1 MVDIISVKN
10 LNLAYE
16 ENGRKNQILKNIS
29 FKVKR
34 GEILGIVGLSGAG
47 KTSLL
52 RTLNLLHKPDSGE
65 ILFEENNITKLNE
78 KTVIPIRK
86 KIGVVFQHF
95 NLFRNKNV
103 YDNIAF
109 PLVLEKVEKK
119 EIKERVEKIASEID
133 LTERLNAYPSQL
145 SGGEQQRVGI
155 ARSII
160 TNPDLILLDEPTSA
174 LDPMITKKILD
185 LVLSVSSKRG
195 LTIITVTHDMDV
207 VKRICDKVAYLKS
220 GTLNFFGETHE
231 FFASLTTKEISEF
244 ENEFLT
250 DFEKIKKRESF
261 DKRFIRVVF
270 WGKNTHESVIW
281 NTAKDKKI
289 CVNILYGKIEELKKG
304 PFGSLILEISG
315 EQSDEFI
322 RSLKDKV
329 YFLEV
334 I

>member
-1 MVDIISVKN
+1 MNIVSVEN
-10 LNLAYE
+10 LNLTYE
-16 ENGRKNQILKNIS
+16 EKGNKNHILKDIS
-29 FKVKR
+29 FEVEK

-52 RTLNLLHKPDSGE
+52 RTLNLLHKPDSGK
-65 ILFEENNITKLNE
+65 IIFEREDITKLNE

-103 YDNIAF
+103 YNNIAF
-109 PLVLEKVEKK
+109 PLLLEKIDKE
-119 EIKERVEKIASEID
+119 EIKRRVEKIADEIG

-174 LDPMITKKILD
+174 LDPMITKIILD
-185 LVLSVSSKRG
+185 LVLDISIKRG

-207 VKRICDKVAYLKS
+207 VKRICDKVAYLKKGNLS
-220 GTLNFFGETHE
+220 FFGETHE
-231 FFASLTTKEISEF
+231 FFASLTTKEVSEF

-250 DFEKIKKRESF
+250 DFEKIKKRES
-261 DKRFIRVVF
+261 DEKKFIRVVF

-281 NTAKDKKI
+281 DTAKDMDI
-289 CVNILYGKIEELKKG
+289 NVNILYGKIEELKKG

-315 EQSDEFI
+315 EQSMNFI
-322 RSLKDKV
+322 KNLKEKV
-329 YFLEV
+329 YYLEV

>member
-1 MVDIISVKN
+1 M
-10 LNLAYE
+10 
-16 ENGRKNQILKNIS
+16 
-29 FKVKR
+29 
-34 GEILGIVGLSGAG
+34 
-47 KTSLL
+47 
-52 RTLNLLHKPDSGE
+52 
-65 ILFEENNITKLNE
+65 NE

-103 YDNIAF
+103 YNNIAF
-109 PLVLEKVEKK
+109 PLLLEKIDKE
-119 EIKERVEKIASEID
+119 EIKKRVEKIADEIG

-174 LDPMITKKILD
+174 LDPMITKIILD
-185 LVLSVSSKRG
+185 LVLDISIKRG

-207 VKRICDKVAYLKS
+207 VKRICDKVAYLKKGNLS
-220 GTLNFFGETHE
+220 FFGETHE
-231 FFASLTTKEISEF
+231 FFASLTTKEVSEF

-250 DFEKIKKRESF
+250 DFEKIKKRES
-261 DKRFIRVVF
+261 DEKKFIRVVF
-270 WGKNTHESVIW
+270 WGENTHESVIW
-281 NTAKDKKI
+281 DTSKDMDI
-289 CVNILYGKIEELKKG
+289 NVNILYGKIEELKKG

-315 EQSDEFI
+315 KQSMNFI
-322 RSLKDKV
+322 KNLKEKV
-329 YFLEV
+329 YYLEV

>member
-1 MVDIISVKN
+1 MNIVSVEN
-10 LNLAYE
+10 LNLTYE
-16 ENGRKNQILKNIS
+16 EKGNKNHILKDIS
-29 FKVKR
+29 FEVEK

-52 RTLNLLHKPDSGE
+52 RTLNLLHKPDNGK
-65 ILFEENNITKLNE
+65 IIFEQEDITKLNE

-103 YDNIAF
+103 YNNIAF
-109 PLVLEKVEKK
+109 PLLLEKIDKE
-119 EIKERVEKIASEID
+119 EIKKRVEKIADEIG

-174 LDPMITKKILD
+174 LDPMITKIILD
-185 LVLSVSSKRG
+185 LVLDISIKRG

-207 VKRICDKVAYLKS
+207 VKRICDKVAYLKK
-220 GTLNFFGETHE
+220 GTLSFFGETHE
-231 FFASLTTKEISEF
+231 FFASLTTKEVSEF

-250 DFEKIKKRESF
+250 DFEKIKKRES
-261 DKRFIRVVF
+261 DEKKFIRVVF
-270 WGKNTHESVIW
+270 WGANTHESVIW
-281 NTAKDKKI
+281 DTAKDMDI
-289 CVNILYGKIEELKKG
+289 NVNILYGKIEELKKG

-315 EQSDEFI
+315 KQSMNFI
-322 RSLKDKV
+322 KNLKEKV
-329 YFLEV
+329 YYLEV

>member
-1 MVDIISVKN
+1 VNIVSVEN
-10 LNLAYE
+10 LNLTYE
-16 ENGRKNQILKNIS
+16 EKGNKNHILKDIS
-29 FKVKR
+29 FEVEK

-52 RTLNLLHKPDSGE
+52 RTLNLLHKPDSGK
-65 ILFEENNITKLNE
+65 IIFEREDITKLNE

-103 YDNIAF
+103 YNNIAF
-109 PLVLEKVEKK
+109 PLLLEKIDKE
-119 EIKERVEKIASEID
+119 EIKRRVEKIADEIG

-174 LDPMITKKILD
+174 LDPMITKIILD
-185 LVLSVSSKRG
+185 LVLDISIKRG

-207 VKRICDKVAYLKS
+207 VKRICDKVAYLKKGNLS
-220 GTLNFFGETHE
+220 FFGETHE
-231 FFASLTTKEISEF
+231 FFASLTTKEVSEF

-250 DFEKIKKRESF
+250 DFEKIKKRES
-261 DKRFIRVVF
+261 DEKKFIRVVF

-281 NTAKDKKI
+281 DTAKDMDI
-289 CVNILYGKIEELKKG
+289 NVNILYGKIEELKKG

-315 EQSDEFI
+315 EQSMNFI
-322 RSLKDKV
+322 KNLKEKV
-329 YFLEV
+329 YYLEV

>member
-1 MVDIISVKN
+1 VNIVSVEN
-10 LNLAYE
+10 LNLTYE
-16 ENGRKNQILKNIS
+16 EKGNKNHILKDIS
-29 FKVKR
+29 FEVEK

-52 RTLNLLHKPDSGE
+52 RTLNLLHKPDSGK
-65 ILFEENNITKLNE
+65 IIFEQEDITELNE

-103 YDNIAF
+103 YNNIAF
-109 PLVLEKVEKK
+109 PLLLEKIDKE
-119 EIKERVEKIASEID
+119 EIKKRVEKIADEIG

-174 LDPMITKKILD
+174 LDPMITKIILD
-185 LVLSVSSKRG
+185 LVLDISIKRG

-207 VKRICDKVAYLKS
+207 VKRICDKVAYLKKGNLS
-220 GTLNFFGETHE
+220 FFGETHE
-231 FFASLTTKEISEF
+231 FFASLTTKEVSEF

-250 DFEKIKKRESF
+250 DFEKIKKRES
-261 DKRFIRVVF
+261 DEKKFIRVVF
-270 WGKNTHESVIW
+270 WGENTHESVIW
-281 NTAKDKKI
+281 DTSKDMDI
-289 CVNILYGKIEELKKG
+289 NVNILYGKIEELKKG

-315 EQSDEFI
+315 KQSMNFI
-322 RSLKDKV
+322 KNLKEKV
-329 YFLEV
+329 YYLEV

>member
-1 MVDIISVKN
+1 MNIVSVEN
-10 LNLAYE
+10 LNLTYE
-16 ENGRKNQILKNIS
+16 EKGNKNHILKNIS
-29 FKVKR
+29 FEVEK

-52 RTLNLLHKPDSGE
+52 RTLNLLHKPDSGK
-65 ILFEENNITKLNE
+65 IIFEQEDITKLNE

-103 YDNIAF
+103 YNNIAF
-109 PLVLEKVEKK
+109 PLLLEKIDKE
-119 EIKERVEKIASEID
+119 EIKKRVEKIADEIG

-174 LDPMITKKILD
+174 LDPMITKIILD
-185 LVLSVSSKRG
+185 LVLDISIKRG

-207 VKRICDKVAYLKS
+207 VKRICDKVAYLKKGNLS
-220 GTLNFFGETHE
+220 FFGETHE
-231 FFASLTTKEISEF
+231 FFASLTTKEVSEF

-250 DFEKIKKRESF
+250 DFEKIKKRES
-261 DKRFIRVVF
+261 DEKKFIRVVF
-270 WGKNTHESVIW
+270 WGENTHESVIW
-281 NTAKDKKI
+281 DTAKDMDI
-289 CVNILYGKIEELKKG
+289 NVNILYGKIEELKKG

-315 EQSDEFI
+315 KQSMNFI
-322 RSLKDKV
+322 KNLKEKV
-329 YFLEV
+329 YYLEV

>member
-1 MVDIISVKN
+1 MDIISVKN

-65 ILFEENNITKLNE
+65 ILFEENDITILNE
-78 KTVIPIRK
+78 RTVIPIRK

-103 YDNIAF
+103 FDNIAF
-109 PLVLEKVEKK
+109 PLVLEKIEKD

-133 LTERLNAYPSQL
+133 LTGRLNAYPSQL

-174 LDPMITKKILD
+174 LDPMITKR
-185 LVLSVSSKRG
+185 SSG
-195 LTIITVTHDMDV
+195 
-207 VKRICDKVAYLKS
+207 
-220 GTLNFFGETHE
+220 
-231 FFASLTTKEISEF
+231 
-244 ENEFLT
+244 
-250 DFEKIKKRESF
+250 
-261 DKRFIRVVF
+261 
-270 WGKNTHESVIW
+270 
-281 NTAKDKKI
+281 
-289 CVNILYGKIEELKKG
+289 
-304 PFGSLILEISG
+304 
-315 EQSDEFI
+315 
-322 RSLKDKV
+322 
-329 YFLEV
+329 
-334 I
+334 

>member
-1 MVDIISVKN
+1 MNIVSVEN
-10 LNLAYE
+10 LNLTYE
-16 ENGRKNQILKNIS
+16 EKGNKNHILKNIS
-29 FKVKR
+29 FEVEK

-52 RTLNLLHKPDSGE
+52 RTLNLLHKPDSGK
-65 ILFEENNITKLNE
+65 IIFEQEDITKLNE

-103 YDNIAF
+103 YNNIAF
-109 PLVLEKVEKK
+109 PLSLEKIDKE
-119 EIKERVEKIASEID
+119 EIKKRVEKIANEIG

-174 LDPMITKKILD
+174 LDPMITKIILD
-185 LVLSVSSKRG
+185 LVLDISIKRG

-207 VKRICDKVAYLKS
+207 VKRICDKVAYLKKGNLS
-220 GTLNFFGETHE
+220 FFGETHE
-231 FFASLTTKEISEF
+231 FFASLTTKEVSEF

-250 DFEKIKKRESF
+250 DFEKIKKRES
-261 DKRFIRVVF
+261 DEKKFIRVVF
-270 WGKNTHESVIW
+270 WGENTHESVIW
-281 NTAKDKKI
+281 DTAKDMDI
-289 CVNILYGKIEELKKG
+289 NVNILYGKIEELKKG

-315 EQSDEFI
+315 KQSMNFI
-322 RSLKDKV
+322 KNLKEKV
-329 YFLEV
+329 YYLEV